1 MTTMT
6 VALLVLA
13 IGTATI
19 AWHAGYQRARMHV
32 ARAHLDAFRDGI
44 AAAQIR
50 ENAST
55 QRGYAMAHVELL
67 ERVDAIPKPR
77 WWHAWRQP
85 RADREHTERAT
96 ASAARAMRLAE
107 RVPPHLN

>member
-1 MTTMT
+1 MIPLLMVVFI
-6 VALLVLA
+6 VASVTL
-13 IGTATI
+13 
-19 AWHAGYQRARMHV
+19 AWHGGYWRARTHV
-32 ARAHLDAFRDGI
+32 SRAHLDAFRDGM
-44 AAAQIR
+44 AAMQVR
-50 ENAST
+50 ENASA

-77 WWHAWRQP
+77 WWHAWWQP

-96 ASAARAMRLAE
+96 ASAARAVRLAE

>member
-1 MTTMT
+1 MIVTLVGVVIWLAVVT
-6 VALLVLA
+6 V
-13 IGTATI
+13 
-19 AWHAGYQRARMHV
+19 AWHAGYWRARMHV
-32 ARAHLDAFRDGI
+32 SRAHLDAFRDGM
-44 AAAQIR
+44 AAMQVR
-50 ENAST
+50 ENASA

-96 ASAARAMRLAE
+96 AGAARAMRLAE